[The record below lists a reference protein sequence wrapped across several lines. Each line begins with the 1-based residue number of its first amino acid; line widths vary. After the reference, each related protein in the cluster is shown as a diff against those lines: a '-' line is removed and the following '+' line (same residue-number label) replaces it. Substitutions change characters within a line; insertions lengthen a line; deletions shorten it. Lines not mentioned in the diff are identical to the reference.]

1 MLAALIKKQLF
12 EINRSFFV
20 NAKTGK
26 KRSQAAS
33 VTLIV
38 LYAILMV
45 FIIGGMFTVLAIGI
59 CKPLTDAGMGWM
71 YFAMFRII
79 AIAMGV
85 FGSVFNTYAGL
96 YLAKD
101 NDLLLSLPIPVGKL
115 LISRLLGVYIM
126 GFMFS
131 EVVMIP
137 AIIVYVF
144 VAPFGFLTAV
154 GLLTTFLTVPME
166 VLALSCIF
174 GWVTAKISVKLKN
187 RSFITVI
194 ISLVAFAAYYFLYFQ
209 ANRLITMLIENIGAV
224 GNAVLKYAYPLYVIG
239 SSGTGNITS
248 VLSVVLM
255 TAGICAIVYIVLARS
270 FIKIATSSGTTAG
283 IKEKKGSGMR
293 EASPFGA
300 LLGKEFRRF
309 AASPAYILNC
319 GLGTVFLAA
328 AAIFVAVKG
337 GTIAEITAEN
347 FPGINILPA
356 LAATAVCLLATM
368 NDTAAASVSLE
379 GKNIWVLQSLPVD
392 CRQVLRAKLF
402 VQVILTA
409 PPAAI
414 CAAAAGIFMRLG
426 VLETLLVLLSAESF
440 VFLSAYF
447 GLYMNLRHPNLT
459 WQNEVTPIK
468 QSFSVFAALFGGW
481 IYVIVSAVVLFLL
494 SIVTVPA
501 VGLAVMTAVNAG
513 FSLALRH
520 LINTKGCA
528 IFAKL

>member
-1 MLAALIKKQLF
+1 MLATLIKKQLF

-26 KRSQAAS
+26 KRSQSSS
-33 VTLIV
+33 VILIV
-38 LYAILMV
+38 LYALLMV
-45 FIIGGMFTVLAIGI
+45 FIIGGMFTGLAIGI
-59 CKPLTDAGMGWM
+59 CKPLTDAGMGWL
-71 YFAMFRII
+71 YFAMFHII

-115 LISRLLGVYIM
+115 LISRLIGVYIM

-137 AIIVYVF
+137 AIVVYAV

-174 GWVTAKISVKLKN
+174 GWVIAKISVKLKN

-194 ISLVAFAAYYFLYFQ
+194 ISLIAFAAYYFLYFQ

-224 GNAVLKYAYPLYVIG
+224 GNAILKYAYPLYVIG
-239 SSGTGNITS
+239 SAGTGNLTS
-248 VLSVVLM
+248 VLSTVLM
-255 TAGICAIVYIVLARS
+255 TAGICAIVYIVLANS
-270 FIKIATSSGTTAG
+270 FIMIVTSSGATAMK
-283 IKEKKGSGMR
+283 KEKKGSDMR

-300 LLGKEFRRF
+300 LLGKEFKRF
-309 AASPAYILNC
+309 SSSPTYMLNC
-319 GLGTVFLAA
+319 GIGTVFLLAA
-328 AAIFVAVKG
+328 AVFIAIKG

-347 FPGINILPA
+347 FAGLNILPA
-356 LAATAVCLLATM
+356 LVGTAVCLLATM
-368 NDTAAASVSLE
+368 NFTTAPSVSLE

-392 CRQVLRAKLF
+392 CRQVLRAKLLM
-402 VQVILTA
+402 QVILTA
-409 PPAAI
+409 LPAAL
-414 CAAAAGIFMRLG
+414 CAIVAGISMRIG
-426 VLETLLVLLSAESF
+426 VVETLLVLLMSESF
-440 VFLSAYF
+440 TLLSACF

-468 QSFSVFAALFGGW
+468 QSLGSFAALFGGW
-481 IYVIVSAVVLFLL
+481 VYVVVSAAVLF
-494 SIVTVPA
+494 SMSVVAVPA
-501 VGLAVMTAVNAG
+501 VGFAIMIAINVGLT
-513 FSLALRH
+513 LALRH
-520 LINTKGCA
+520 WINTKGCA